1 MAQNS
6 FLLGQQTL
14 KFDED
19 NIRRRFLGRTSI
31 CSVSTRQLLQ
41 SYTADNVTHS
51 PSIKTSFPLMAKCN
65 DVLFFS
71 YELVRVGQLNASRIA
86 NCICTRDT
94 LQLQSSLISTS
105 LK

>member
-41 SYTADNVTHS
+41 SCTADNVAHS
-51 PSIKTSFPLMAKCN
+51 ASTKTSFPLMAKCN

-86 NCICTRDT
+86 NCICT
-94 LQLQSSLISTS
+94 LSVMNVPYS
-105 LK
+105 